1 MAKYGGVIQKTTRG
15 DAMKTALVQ
24 ARIDEKLKKSADA
37 FFERVG
43 MDTATAIRM
52 FLINATTNRALPF
65 KVEEPEPAYNPE
77 FVKTV
82 LASDEEYHAGKG
94 TRYGSVD
101 EAFADILG
109 EGHA

>member
-1 MAKYGGVIQKTTRG
+1 
-15 DAMKTALVQ
+15 MKTALVQ

-77 FVKTV
+77 FVKQV
-82 LASDEEYHAGKG
+82 LDSNAEYEAGNYVSFETQEAMSDFILSGGKNVKG
-94 TRYGSVD
+94 AIFHKGP
-101 EAFADILG
+101 
-109 EGHA
+109 